1 MLDKVENIFKVGDTE
16 ITFCITYVIVDI
28 GCTDTSCLDRIIY
41 SREECKNL
49 QLSDI
54 AHKAWQD
61 HNKDYATH
69 INHLYEDCEAWE
81 DSDDDIWKD

>member
-28 GCTDTSCLDRIIY
+28 GCTDTSFLDRIIY

-49 QLSDI
+49 
-54 AHKAWQD
+54 
-61 HNKDYATH
+61 
-69 INHLYEDCEAWE
+69 
-81 DSDDDIWKD
+81 

>member
-16 ITFCITYVIVDI
+16 ITVYTTYVMVDI
-28 GCTDTSCLDRIIY
+28 GCDDTSILDRIIY

-49 QLSDI
+49 QPMDI

-61 HNKDYATH
+61 HNVDYATH
-69 INHLYEDCEAWE
+69 TNCLYDECAEWE
-81 DSDDDIWKD
+81 D